1 MGIIFSKSGK
11 KIDPDRVS
19 AISAFPPI
27 TTLKECQ
34 KFLGTVNYV
43 SSFIPHYATCMYPVY
58 NLLKKSNSQTF
69 KMTEEAQLA
78 IDKIKEFL
86 KQKTMVYN
94 ANLSEPLYL
103 SVDASQVGVGALLYQ
118 ITLYPKTAEGE
129 KTMLKDLGYL
139 PSQNKEDHMILGISP
154 GRNTPIITAF
164 LQDKSQ
170 LSKYD
175 IENSLL

>member
-1 MGIIFSKSGK
+1 
-11 KIDPDRVS
+11 
-19 AISAFPPI
+19 
-27 TTLKECQ
+27 
-34 KFLGTVNYV
+34 
-43 SSFIPHYATCMYPVY
+43 
-58 NLLKKSNSQTF
+58 
-69 KMTEEAQLA
+69 MTKEAQLA

-139 PSQNKEDHMILGISP
+139 P
-154 GRNTPIITAF
+154 
-164 LQDKSQ
+164 
-170 LSKYD
+170 
-175 IENSLL
+175 

>member
-1 MGIIFSKSGK
+1 
-11 KIDPDRVS
+11 
-19 AISAFPPI
+19 
-27 TTLKECQ
+27 
-34 KFLGTVNYV
+34 
-43 SSFIPHYATCMYPVY
+43 
-58 NLLKKSNSQTF
+58 
-69 KMTEEAQLA
+69 MTKEAQPA

-86 KQKTMVYN
+86 KQKAMVYN